1 MRRLIFV
8 IGTVALGLLGA
19 LFKLLLDE
27 PSSMAVGLIAGF
39 LLAAVLCG
47 YLLKRYHQSVLQA
60 LQNEFDTLTR
70 EQSEKQQALLHLS
83 QIQALLVQAL
93 PIINRQLGSVRTQTE
108 EEIINLTQRFCEIIH
123 NLEQAI
129 AQSQQTSG
137 TTEADGESSILQ
149 ALDQSEAELN
159 QVVDL
164 LKGMMLTKAQM
175 LSQVRGMAGY
185 ADELDSMAVDVAKIA
200 AQTNLLALNAAIE
213 AARAGDQGRGF
224 AVVADEVR
232 KLSKLSG
239 EIAQRIRNKVEVV
252 GKAMNDALLIA
263 EETTNRDLQAEASSQ
278 QQIDSV
284 LERFH
289 GVAATL
295 SDTTQQLQDKNQRIH
310 QEISEVLVALQFQD
324 RTGQILAHAEQSLK
338 RLSHE
343 VEQHDSEAAV
353 APLDIEQWLQEMM
366 VEYATQEQRVNHHS
380 ELQDAD
386 AEAEGDA
393 VTFF

>member
-1 MRRLIFV
+1 MKRLIFV

-27 PSSMAVGLIAGF
+27 ASSIAIGLIASF

-47 YLLKRYHQSVLQA
+47 YLLKRYHQSGLQA
-60 LQNEFDTLTR
+60 LQNELDIVTR
-70 EQSEKQQALLHLS
+70 EQSEKQQTSLHLS
-83 QIQALLVQAL
+83 QILALLVQAL
-93 PIINRQLGSVRTQTE
+93 PIINRQLGTVRTQTE
-108 EEIINLTQRFCEIIH
+108 EEIINLTQRFSEIIH

-129 AQSQQTSG
+129 AQSQQASG
-137 TTEADGESSILQ
+137 TTEADGESCILQ
-149 ALDQSEAELN
+149 VLDQSEAELN
-159 QVVDL
+159 HVVDL
-164 LKGMMLTKAQM
+164 LKGMMLTKEQM

-185 ADELDSMAVDVAKIA
+185 ANELDSMAMDVAKIA
-200 AQTNLLALNAAIE
+200 DQTNLLALNAAIE

-239 EIAQRIRNKVEVV
+239 ETAHRIRNKVEVV

-263 EETTNRDLQAEASSQ
+263 EETTDRDLQAEAASQ

-310 QEISEVLVALQFQD
+310 HEISQVLVALQFQD
-324 RTGQILAHAEQSLK
+324 RTSQILAHAEQSLE

-353 APLDIEQWLQEMM
+353 VPLDIEQWLQEMM
-366 VEYATQEQRVNHHS
+366 VEYATQEQRINHHS
-380 ELQDAD
+380 ELQE
-386 AEAEGDA
+386 AEAEADA

>member
-1 MRRLIFV
+1 MKRLIFV

-60 LQNEFDTLTR
+60 LQTELDIVTR
-70 EQSEKQQALLHLS
+70 EQPEKQQTLLHLS

-164 LKGMMLTKAQM
+164 LKGMMLTKEQM

-200 AQTNLLALNAAIE
+200 DQTNLLALNAAIE
-213 AARAGDQGRGF
+213 AARAGDQGRCPSLQSKNLHEMEVSLLRLKLQTRAGF
-224 AVVADEVR
+224 E
-232 KLSKLSG
+232 
-239 EIAQRIRNKVEVV
+239 
-252 GKAMNDALLIA
+252 
-263 EETTNRDLQAEASSQ
+263 
-278 QQIDSV
+278 
-284 LERFH
+284 
-289 GVAATL
+289 
-295 SDTTQQLQDKNQRIH
+295 
-310 QEISEVLVALQFQD
+310 LV
-324 RTGQILAHAEQSLK
+324 SL
-338 RLSHE
+338 
-343 VEQHDSEAAV
+343 
-353 APLDIEQWLQEMM
+353 
-366 VEYATQEQRVNHHS
+366 NN
-380 ELQDAD
+380 
-386 AEAEGDA
+386 
-393 VTFF
+393 